1 MKSIV
6 SEKGQVTIPKR
17 LRDSLGL
24 VPGTVIDFDSV
35 KGSLVGR
42 KILPEDIFAKWR
54 GKGKLPKGSSVDDY
68 LKLVRDDN
76 RC

>member
-6 SEKGQVTIPKR
+6 SEKGQITIPKR

-24 VPGTVIDFDSV
+24 VPGTVIDFDSS
-35 KGSLVGR
+35 GGTLVGK

-54 GKGKLPKGSSVDDY
+54 GKGQLPNVSSVDDY

-76 RC
+76 SR